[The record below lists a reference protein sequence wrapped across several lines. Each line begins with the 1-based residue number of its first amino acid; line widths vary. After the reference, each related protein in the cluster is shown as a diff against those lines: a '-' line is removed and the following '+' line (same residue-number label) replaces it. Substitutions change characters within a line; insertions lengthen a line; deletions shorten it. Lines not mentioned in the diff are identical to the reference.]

1 MDRVKILLFT
11 VGTLLLGWAVSI
23 AHAGTYYDPP
33 SYSSTTGKA
42 TMGLVGGPFY
52 IYAGTG
58 SAKIPV
64 IILSSTGGITAVY
77 GISASTA
84 DITGTLTASS
94 ATINQSIHLFHSTIQ
109 ANTGSFSEIFVSTIN
124 SANVSGILTAPSV
137 LISTI
142 NSPDQQNTVLW
153 LGPFTNGYRVSIG
166 TTDVSYSLNVYSSIR
181 SIYGNLYAQR
191 MALGHLTPN
200 AAADIV
206 EPNVL
211 LYSLLVGTG
220 TNNDQ
225 RHLAVHR
232 NGNVGIG
239 TTLPSAK
246 LEIKDGSVLVSGTNS
261 TVTATTA
268 QFQEIFFS
276 TGHKLTR
283 LEFQDG
289 TVQTS
294 ASGVG
299 GDNLGNHNATQNL
312 NMNNFNV
319 TNVSTVTYSDG
330 SSQTSAIWIEDQFT
344 AGSGQNVFT
353 LTQTANSI
361 PGIFAFG
368 NGLFR
373 SQGDDYT
380 VASDSKTITFT
391 FGWTAGDSIRFKY
404 QKQ

>member
-1 MDRVKILLFT
+1 V
-11 VGTLLLGWAVSI
+11 A
-23 AHAGTYYDPP
+23 
-33 SYSSTTGKA
+33 
-42 TMGLVGGPFY
+42 
-52 IYAGTG
+52 
-58 SAKIPV
+58 
-64 IILSSTGGITAVY
+64 
-77 GISASTA
+77 
-84 DITGTLTASS
+84 
-94 ATINQSIHLFHSTIQ
+94 
-109 ANTGSFSEIFVSTIN
+109 
-124 SANVSGILTAPSV
+124 
-137 LISTI
+137 
-142 NSPDQQNTVLW
+142 
-153 LGPFTNGYRVSIG
+153 IG
-166 TTDVSYSLNVYSSIR
+166 TTDLTYSLNVFSSIR
-181 SIYGNLYAQR
+181 SIGGNLYAQR
-191 MALGHLTPN
+191 LALGHLSPN

-206 EPNVL
+206 EPNIL

-239 TTLPSAK
+239 TTLPSSQ
-246 LEIKDGSVLVSGTNS
+246 LEVKDGSILVTGNNS
-261 TVTATTA
+261 TVTAATA

-276 TGHKLTR
+276 TGHKLAR

-312 NMNNFNV
+312 NMNNFWI
-319 TNVSTVTYSDG
+319 TNISTITYSDG
-330 SSQTSAIWIEDQFT
+330 SSQTSSVWIEDQFA
-344 AGSGQNVFT
+344 AGSGQTVFT

-361 PGIFAFG
+361 SGIFAFG

-380 VASDSKTITFT
+380 VASDSKTVTFT
-391 FGWTAGDSIRFKY
+391 FGWTAGDLIRFKY

>member
-42 TMGLVGGPFY
+42 AMGLVGGPFY

-58 SAKIPV
+58 PAKIPV

-109 ANTGSFSEIFVSTIN
+109 ANTGSFREIFVSTIN

-142 NSPDQQNTVLW
+142 NSPTQDPFLW
-153 LGPFTNGYRVSIG
+153 LSPFNNQYRVAIG
-166 TTDVSYSLNVYSSIR
+166 TTDLTYSLNVFSSIR
-181 SIYGNLYAQR
+181 SIGGNLYAQR
-191 MALGHLTPN
+191 LALGHLSPN
-200 AAADIV
+200 AAADII
-206 EPNVL
+206 EPSGP
-211 LYSLLVGTG
+211 YSLLVGTG
-220 TNNDQ
+220 TNSDQ
-225 RHLAVHR
+225 RHLVVLG

-239 TTLPSAK
+239 TTQPSAK
-246 LEIKDGSVLVSGTNS
+246 LEVKDGSVLVSGSNS
-261 TVTATTA
+261 TVTAITA

-319 TNVSTVTYSDG
+319 TNISTISYSDG
-330 SSQTSAIWIEDQFT
+330 SSQTSAVWIEDQFT
-344 AGSGQNVFT
+344 AGSGQTVFT
-353 LTQTANSI
+353 LTRTANSI
-361 PGIFAFG
+361 SGIFAFG

-380 VASDSKTITFT
+380 VASDSKTITFI